1 MYVHGMIWIKQS
13 GLMCCVIIEIIE
25 SYKDE
30 RSNNDECDQINES
43 INVIIDS
50 NIIMDI
56 YWKVEN
62 NSNDKVYDIIVIIK
76 MNEKMANRI
85 SK

>member
-1 MYVHGMIWIKQS
+1 
-13 GLMCCVIIEIIE
+13 MCCVIIEIIE